1 MALLGA
7 KHARGDGGVELVF
20 PHRVVRLAGCLDH
33 GEGEGCRRPGFPTI
47 TN

>member
-1 MALLGA
+1 MLAL
-7 KHARGDGGVELVF
+7 ELL
-20 PHRVVRLAGCLDH
+20 VRLAGCLEH